1 MPQTSS
7 SVANLI
13 RENSY
18 PLTGAGSDYDPLIR
32 RIGEARFVL
41 IGEASHGT
49 HEFYRERAQITK
61 RLIQERGFTAVAVEA
76 DWPDAYR
83 VNRYVRGT
91 TSDAEAINSLAGFKR
106 FPTWMWRNADVL
118 DFIGWLR
125 AHNEALPGSTNRVG
139 FYGLDLYSLH
149 ASIEAVLGY
158 LAKVDPEAAK
168 RARYRYSCFD
178 HFGENT
184 QAYGYA
190 ASFDLTES
198 CKNEVVTQLVELRRR
213 AADYAS
219 RDGRV
224 AADDF
229 FFAEQ
234 NARLVKN
241 AEEYY
246 RSMFRGSVPS
256 WNLRDRHMA
265 ETLESLVAHL
275 DDQDQA
281 GSAARQ
287 PRWGAHPA
295 KVVVWEHNS
304 HLGDARATE
313 MGERGELNVG
323 QLVRER
329 HGSNVVLI
337 GLSTY
342 SGTVTAASDWDA
354 PAERKHVRPALND
367 SYEAL
372 FHEVGIPRFQIS
384 LLEGSPLASAL
395 NEPRLERAIGVIYR
409 PETER
414 QSHYFYA
421 RLADQF
427 DAVLHFDQTRAVE
440 PLERTPEWN
449 MEEVGEPAE
458 TFPSGL

>member
-1 MPQTSS
+1 MMSPNTTSS
-7 SVANLI
+7 LANVI
-13 RENSY
+13 RENSQA
-18 PLTGAGSDYDPLIR
+18 LTDASSDFDPLIR
-32 RIGEARFVL
+32 EIGDARFVL
-41 IGEASHGT
+41 LGEASHGT
-49 HEFYRERAQITK
+49 HEFYRARAQITR
-61 RLIQERGFTAVAVEA
+61 RLIQEKNFMAVAVEA

-83 VNRYVRGT
+83 VNRYVRGA
-91 TSDAEAINSLAGFKR
+91 SEDAEAIDSLAGFKR

-118 DFIGWLR
+118 DFVGWLR
-125 AHNEALPGSTNRVG
+125 EHNDTLAKDANKVG

-149 ASIEAVLGY
+149 SSIEAVLGY
-158 LAKVDPEAAK
+158 LNKVDSDAAE

-178 HFGENT
+178 HFGEDN

-190 ASFDLTES
+190 AGFNLTES
-198 CKNEVVTQLVELRRR
+198 CEQEVVRQLLELRRH
-213 AADYAS
+213 AGDYAS

-246 RSMFRGSVPS
+246 RSMFRGTVPS

-265 ETLESLVAHL
+265 ETLESLVRHFA
-275 DDQDQA
+275 QQ
-281 GSAARQ
+281 GQS
-287 PRWGAHPA
+287 A

-329 HGSNVVLI
+329 HGDKAVLI
-337 GLSTY
+337 GFSTY
-342 SGTVTAASDWDA
+342 TGTVTAASNWDA
-354 PAERKHVRPALND
+354 PAERKRVRPALRD

-372 FHEVGIPRFQIS
+372 FHEAGIPRLHIS
-384 LLEGSPLASAL
+384 LREPGPATSAL
-395 NEPRLERAIGVIYR
+395 RAPMLERAIGFIYR

-427 DAVLHFDQTRAVE
+427 DQLLHFDETRAVE
-440 PLERTPEWN
+440 PLERTAEWT

-458 TFPSGL
+458 TYPSGL